1 VERRAEPDPQALR
14 ARPSG
19 PPSRVGLDLAK
30 LRQLQSPSYK
40 PLMEYLNYI
49 QVQRGATESLL
60 FVRFRDLDEL
70 ADLAGQSRDQL
81 TTEFKKLGVLLSM
94 N

>member
-1 VERRAEPDPQALR
+1 M
-14 ARPSG
+14 
-19 PPSRVGLDLAK
+19 GLDLAK
-30 LRQLQSPSYK
+30 LRGLQSPSYK

-49 QVQRGATESLL
+49 QVQRGASESLL

-70 ADLAGQSRDQL
+70 ADLAGRSRDQL
-81 TTEFKKLGVLLSM
+81 THEFKKLGVLLSM